1 MIKEVQM
8 MYEVNSE
15 VLDASREFFNEDPDE
30 FPTREAVECFRQAE
44 SRKLLAKLMLHMADI
59 SNSTKPFR
67 ICRIWAWQVLE
78 EFFLQGDAERR
89 LGLPVQTLND
99 REKVNRPFS
108 QVGFIEFLVSPLLFA
123 VVKVLPPTE
132 QQAEQLILN
141 VKTWESHWLTESRPP
156 PSEHEKRSL
165 RDRIVKLEAKYN

>member
-1 MIKEVQM
+1 

-15 VLDASREFFNEDPDE
+15 VLDASRDFFNDDPEE
-30 FPTREAVECFRQAE
+30 FPTKEAVDCFRQPEA
-44 SRKLLAKLMLHMADI
+44 RKLFVKLLLHLADI
-59 SNSTKPFR
+59 SNSMKPFR

-89 LGLPVQTLND
+89 LGVPVQALND
-99 REKVNRPFS
+99 REKVNRAFS

-132 QQAEQLILN
+132 QHAEQMIQNL
-141 VKTWESHWLTESRPP
+141 KTWHQNWIT
-156 PSEHEKRSL
+156 
-165 RDRIVKLEAKYN
+165 